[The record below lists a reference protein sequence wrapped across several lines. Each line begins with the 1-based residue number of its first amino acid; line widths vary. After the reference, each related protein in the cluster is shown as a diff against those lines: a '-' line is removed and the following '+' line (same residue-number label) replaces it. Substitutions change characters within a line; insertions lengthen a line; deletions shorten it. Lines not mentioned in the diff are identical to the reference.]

1 MTTIRDS
8 ELMRHLYSL
17 WFVSHPVF
25 LRCYLESLSRQWGT
39 LAGARL
45 PWSLAKGRGGTKE
58 KKLTEW
64 QSLAHLSLLTLE
76 GVGGRPQIGFGVW
89 VNGWRGCSGVWGDRA
104 QCSFILSPLSDSFI
118 FLYVFCQINQLEKD
132 KDVISQSQAI
142 SVLEKLPQLS
152 FAVINALNNFL
163 NDTKVF

>member
-1 MTTIRDS
+1 MADLKLDS
-8 ELMRHLYSL
+8 GWGLM
-17 WFVSHPVF
+17 
-25 LRCYLESLSRQWGT
+25 
-39 LAGARL
+39 
-45 PWSLAKGRGGTKE
+45 
-58 KKLTEW
+58 
-64 QSLAHLSLLTLE
+64 
-76 GVGGRPQIGFGVW
+76 VGGAAVVFGVTGL
-89 VNGWRGCSGVWGDRA
+89 NA
-104 QCSFILSPLSDSFI
+104 ASFCPPCLIHSF